1 MNQLKSRIVSSLS
14 SLPQPSFERRERATR
29 RRPGK
34 KFRVPPLC
42 AKLLSNTLS
51 AAHLTFI
58 SLMFDKCLSTA
69 AAGARA

>member
-29 RRPGK
+29 RCPG

>member
-1 MNQLKSRIVSSLS
+1 MHSYMHTHTLTTDTHEQLYTLRKFQVS
-14 SLPQPSFERRERATR
+14 
-29 RRPGK
+29 
-34 KFRVPPLC
+34 PLH

-58 SLMFDKCLSTA
+58 SLIFDKCLSAA